1 MDTAPDPIA
10 ADADT
15 GEAGDLE
22 LFALTTPRDRGVT
35 DLEREV
41 RSSLAALRAAGR
53 LEPADAGVS
62 QLAIELSRAIAAGA
76 RSGRASAV
84 ALASAQL
91 LACFDRLN
99 PPDEGGDGDDFDRWR
114 AYLDGAATAHGSGA

>member
-1 MDTAPDPIA
+1 MTTDPITEA
-10 ADADT
+10 TSSSPLEPESDA
-15 GEAGDLE
+15 
-22 LFALTTPRDRGVT
+22 LFALEAPRDRGVS

-41 RSSLAALRAAGR
+41 RRSLNALRAGGR
-53 LEPADAGVS
+53 LESADAGVA
-62 QLAIELSRAIAAGA
+62 QLAIELSRSIAGGA
-76 RSGRASAV
+76 RNGRASAV

-114 AYLDGAATAHGSGA
+114 AYLDGAASARGSGA